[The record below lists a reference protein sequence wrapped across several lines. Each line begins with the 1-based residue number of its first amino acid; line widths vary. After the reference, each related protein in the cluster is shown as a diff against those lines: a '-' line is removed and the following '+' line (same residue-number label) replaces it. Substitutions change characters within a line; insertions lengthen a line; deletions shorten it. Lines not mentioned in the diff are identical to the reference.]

1 MKDFTDQE
9 IILGCIKEDS
19 RFQRLFF
26 DKYYSKMFAICIRF
40 AKNED
45 EAKDILQEGF
55 IKAFE
60 GIKKFK
66 GESSLSTWLSRIMV
80 NHAINY
86 LKAKNKNSFLSISEN
101 EFLVPD
107 LPDFDNELV
116 KELSPDEALSL
127 LQKLPDG
134 YRTVVNLYAI
144 EGLSHKQI
152 SENLGISEGTSKSQ
166 LSKGRAILKKL
177 VNSLNTYVL

>member
-1 MKDFTDQE
+1 MKDFTEQE
-9 IILGCIKEDS
+9 IIVGCVKEDN

-40 AKNED
+40 AKDED

-55 IKAFE
+55 IKAFD

-66 GESSLSTWLSRIMV
+66 GESSIGTWLSKIMV
-80 NHAINY
+80 NHAIGY
-86 LKAKNKNSFLSISEN
+86 LKEKNKNLYLSISEN

-116 KELSPDEALSL
+116 NELSPDEALSL

-144 EGLSHKQI
+144 EGLTHKQI
-152 SENLGISEGTSKSQ
+152 SQNLGITEGTSKSQ
-166 LSKGRAILKKL
+166 LSKARAILKKL
-177 VNSLNTYVL
+177 VNSLNTYVI

>member
-1 MKDFTDQE
+1 MKDFTEQE
-9 IILGCIKEDS
+9 IIVGCVKEDN

-40 AKNED
+40 AKDED

-66 GESSLSTWLSRIMV
+66 GESSIGTWLSRIMV
-80 NHAINY
+80 NHAIGY
-86 LKAKNKNSFLSISEN
+86 LKEKNKNLYLSISEN
-101 EFLVPD
+101 EILVPD

-116 KELSPDEALSL
+116 NELSPDEALSL
-127 LQKLPDG
+127 LQKLPNG
-134 YRTVVNLYAI
+134 YRTVVNLYAF
-144 EGLSHKQI
+144 EGLTHKQI
-152 SENLGISEGTSKSQ
+152 SQNLGITEGTSKSQ
-166 LSKGRAILKKL
+166 LSKARAILKKL
-177 VNSLNTYVL
+177 VNSLNTHVI

>member
-1 MKDFTDQE
+1 M
-9 IILGCIKEDS
+9 I
-19 RFQRLFF
+19 
-26 DKYYSKMFAICIRF
+26 
-40 AKNED
+40 
-45 EAKDILQEGF
+45 
-55 IKAFE
+55 
-60 GIKKFK
+60 
-66 GESSLSTWLSRIMV
+66 

-152 SENLGISEGTSKSQ
+152 SQNLGISEGTSKSQ

>member
-1 MKDFTDQE
+1 MKDFTEQE
-9 IILGCIKEDS
+9 IIVGCVKEDN

-40 AKNED
+40 AKDED

-66 GESSLSTWLSRIMV
+66 GESSIGTWLSKIMV
-80 NHAINY
+80 NHAIGY
-86 LKAKNKNSFLSISEN
+86 LKEKNKNLYLSISEN

-116 KELSPDEALSL
+116 NELSPDEALSL

-144 EGLSHKQI
+144 EGLTHKQI
-152 SENLGISEGTSKSQ
+152 SQNLGITEGTSKSQ
-166 LSKGRAILKKL
+166 LSKARAILKKL
-177 VNSLNTYVL
+177 VNSLNTYVI